1 MAFQYFN
8 FSPPF
13 EAVVISE
20 QVRMV
25 LHGYNVIS
33 KKKQNHNKT
42 KQKSHTHKKTATW
55 AEVLHV
61 FFVFWYQER
70 RDRVPSIPF
79 SGRELALITC
89 LFWK

>member
-1 MAFQYFN
+1 MAFRYFN

-33 KKKQNHNKT
+33 KKKKKQNHNKT
-42 KQKSHTHKKTATW
+42 KQEKTIHT
-55 AEVLHV
+55 
-61 FFVFWYQER
+61 
-70 RDRVPSIPF
+70 
-79 SGRELALITC
+79 
-89 LFWK
+89 

>member
-1 MAFQYFN
+1 MAFRYFN

-33 KKKQNHNKT
+33 KKNQNHNKT
-42 KQKSHTHKKTATW
+42 KQNKTALHTKKTAT
-55 AEVLHV
+55 
-61 FFVFWYQER
+61 
-70 RDRVPSIPF
+70 
-79 SGRELALITC
+79 
-89 LFWK
+89 

>member
-1 MAFQYFN
+1 MAFRYFN

-33 KKKQNHNKT
+33 KKKKNKT
-42 KQKSHTHKKTATW
+42 ITKQNKKKPYTHKKQPPRQKYYMSF
-55 AEVLHV
+55 L
-61 FFVFWYQER
+61 
-70 RDRVPSIPF
+70 F
-79 SGRELALITC
+79 SDTRKEEIVSL
-89 LFWK
+89 LFLSLDENWH